1 MRSLSKL
8 VKSHRLVLD
17 NQAYQLAP
25 QIVPIQPHPT
35 EPPEG
40 EAEAFYHD
48 EEPEPVDI
56 EAMVRHRMDEAE
68 AEVRLRLQEAEQDR
82 EAILQAAYAQADGI
96 RESAREEGYET
107 GRQAGFDEGRSIAET
122 LIQEALA
129 VKAALQQRKE
139 EVVRAVETDT
149 VQLIVDTVERI
160 LGKHVQED
168 YDLILGI
175 VRLAMAKLT
184 YTESLALRVAAEDYD
199 VALSLKDQILAL
211 AENVDDILIKSDK
224 SLRPGSCILDAA
236 SGSIDSS
243 IWTQFEQI
251 KESFEEMLA
260 SE

>member
-1 MRSLSKL
+1 MSKL
-8 VKSHRLVLD
+8 VKSHRLILD

-25 QIVPIQPHPT
+25 QLAPAQHHPPEVP
-35 EPPEG
+35 EEG
-40 EAEAFYHD
+40 EAFFED
-48 EEPEPVDI
+48 EQPEPVDV

-82 EAILQAAYAQADGI
+82 EAILQAAYAQADSI

-107 GRQAGFDEGRSIAET
+107 GRQAGFDEGRSIAEA

-139 EVVRAVETDT
+139 AVAQAVETDT
-149 VQLIVDTVERI
+149 VQLIIDTVERI

-175 VRLAMAKLT
+175 VRSAMAKLT
-184 YTESLALRVAAEDYD
+184 YTESLALRVAVEDFD
-199 VALSLKDQILAL
+199 MALSLKDQILAL